1 QKEQTKCR
9 QGTGQSTRDNIKKK
23 KKTFFKFAAGG
34 ARTSRRHGDRNTEA
48 GCRHRPE
55 EMAGDAAGDT
65 SRERRT
71 R

>member
-1 QKEQTKCR
+1 M
-9 QGTGQSTRDNIKKK
+9 
-23 KKTFFKFAAGG
+23 FKFPSVLAPVHPD
-34 ARTSRRHGDRNTEA
+34 ARRDRNTEA

-55 EMAGDAAGDT
+55 EMAGDEAGDT

>member
-1 QKEQTKCR
+1 MTCF
-9 QGTGQSTRDNIKKK
+9 
-23 KKTFFKFAAGG
+23 KTFKFAASSG
-34 ARTSRRHGDRNTEA
+34 TCTCRRHRDWNTEA

-65 SRERRT
+65 SRERRK

>member
-1 QKEQTKCR
+1 MY
-9 QGTGQSTRDNIKKK
+9 KKM
-23 KKTFFKFAAGG
+23 TFFKIVKFPTGFG
-34 ARTSRRHGDRNTEA
+34 ARASRRHRDRNTEA

-55 EMAGDAAGDT
+55 EMARDAAGDT